1 MAEGIVAFFEELG
14 ASIRESWQRADRR
27 AEERRLWNAVSI
39 RASGWDRELAELRR
53 RYEALK
59 ADHDASPFADP
70 ELSHRLVVACLRE
83 VLQQFDGDCPPD
95 AILDVLVSATVDLLD
110 QEIFFGFP
118 HIDWQVPLSLDE
130 GIALRQYLDRKGR
143 FLARPMDTVELWSR
157 HLVSAWTGMLRYL
170 PANVIAATGDPDSR
184 ALSASVTDLLRDPS
198 EVIERLIIHLFA
210 DDISRADLF
219 VAVRSRLEGN
229 VCAVSGIPLE
239 DRATSNRALVLPSDS
254 NLHGSVLV
262 GAYLDGTPFTDF
274 FAADVPFSIP
284 EQTRFEHCHIIGGT
298 GHGKTQ
304 LLQHLIVQDLDK
316 VVTGEASVIVID
328 SQGDLIRTISR
339 LDMFAPGTATGL
351 ADRLVVVDPHDI
363 AFPAA
368 LNLFDTNRPRFANYS
383 PLEREKLLNGT
394 IELYEYMFGAL
405 LGAELTQK
413 QGVIFRYL
421 ARLLLAIPDA
431 TIQTLRELME
441 DGSRFRTH
449 METLPGSARHFFET
463 EFFHP
468 SFRATKQQ
476 ILKRLWGVL
485 SNPTFERMFS
495 HPRNRVDLFELMNR
509 GSVVLISTA
518 KDLLKQ
524 EGSSIFGRFFIAQ
537 IAQAATER
545 AVLSSDQ
552 RTPTFVY
559 IDEAADYLDHHVE
572 HLVNQARKYR
582 VGLTIAHQNLD
593 QLNPSVRAT
602 VMASAS
608 IKFAGGVSAKD
619 ARLLSDDMRCDPDF
633 LQAMSK
639 HRDRTEFATWIKNL
653 TPRAL
658 RISVPL
664 GSVEALPTLDDD
676 AYVELLDL
684 NQDRYCVPATEVD
697 AHLERLRRRP
707 EPERRGDQPAP
718 PQQPIQV
725 REEPLSAPPP
735 TPPQPAHIEHE
746 DVEPLPEPP
755 PPAPA
760 IVGPG
765 EEDAWLPPQPP
776 TPAPPRRRREPLA
789 APAPLGQG
797 GREHTYLQHLIKE
810 AAHQSQWHTTIEQP
824 VPGETG
830 RVDVSLQRDGVRIAC
845 EISVTTS
852 VDHEMANAEKCLS
865 AGYDRVYLVATSER
879 RLDTL
884 RKAAATRFPK
894 RELDRLAFF
903 RPEDLVIHL
912 KELPKGP
919 SSTETMSRGYKV
931 KLSHGPPD
939 PLKGKERREVMAAL
953 IARSLKR
960 RTGTDSSTD

>member
-1 MAEGIVAFFEELG
+1 MAEGIAAFFEELG
-14 ASIRESWQRADRR
+14 ASIREGWQRAERS
-27 AEERRLWNAVSI
+27 AEQRRLWNAVTI
-39 RASGWDRELAELRR
+39 RAFGWDRELAELRR

-70 ELSHRLVVACLRE
+70 ELPNRLVVACLRE
-83 VLQQFDGDCPPD
+83 VLEELDGHAPPD
-95 AILDVLVSATVDLLD
+95 AVLQAMVSATVDLLE
-110 QEIFFGFP
+110 QEPFFSFP

-130 GIALRQYLDRKGR
+130 GIALRQYLDRKSH
-143 FLARPMDTVELWSR
+143 FLARPMDAVQLWSR
-157 HLVSAWTGMLRYL
+157 HLVSAWAGMLRYL
-170 PANVIAATGDPDSR
+170 PSNVTAAPTDPGSS
-184 ALSASVTDLLRDPS
+184 ALSASLTDLLRNPS
-198 EVIERLIIHLFA
+198 EVIERLVIHIFA
-210 DDISRADLF
+210 DDVSRADLF
-219 VAVRSRLEGN
+219 AEVRSRVEGN
-229 VCAVSGIPLE
+229 VCAVSGIPIE
-239 DRATSNRALVLPSDS
+239 DRATSNRPLVLPTNS
-254 NLHGSVLV
+254 NLRGAALV
-262 GAYLDGTPFTDF
+262 DAYLDGTPFADF

-304 LLQHLIVQDLDK
+304 LLQHLILQDLDK
-316 VVTGEASVIVID
+316 VAAGEASVIVID

-339 LDMFAPGTATGL
+339 LDLFDPAAASGL
-351 ADRLVVVDPHDI
+351 ADRLVVIDPHDI

-368 LNLFDTNRPRFANYS
+368 LNLFDTDRPRYANYS
-383 PLEREKLLNGT
+383 PVEREKLLNGT

-441 DGSRFRTH
+441 DGARFRPY

-495 HPRNRVDLFELMNR
+495 HPRNKVDLFELMNR

-545 AVLSSDQ
+545 AVLPSDQ

-593 QLNPSVRAT
+593 QLDPAIRAA
-602 VMASAS
+602 VMASTT

-619 ARLLSDDMRCDPDF
+619 ARLLSDDMRCDPEF

-639 HRDRTEFATWIKNL
+639 HRNRTEFATWIKNL
-653 TPRAL
+653 TPRAF
-658 RISVPL
+658 RVTVPL
-664 GSVEALPTLDDD
+664 GSVEALPTLDD
-676 AYVELLDL
+676 AVYEELLDA
-684 NQDRYCVPATEVD
+684 NHGRYCVPAVEVD
-697 AHLERLRRRP
+697 AHLERMRRP
-707 EPERRGDQPAP
+707 PAPERRVDQPAP
-718 PQQPIQV
+718 QQHPLQV
-725 REEPLSAPPP
+725 YEQAPPAP
-735 TPPQPAHIEHE
+735 S
-746 DVEPLPEPP
+746 PP
-755 PPAPA
+755 PPPPRPFAPQEVEA
-760 IVGPG
+760 HPKPP
-765 EEDAWLPPQPP
+765 LPPAHTRPVAEQVELPP
-776 TPAPPRRRREPLA
+776 SPATPPPPQRRREPHLL
-789 APAPLGQG
+789 PAPLGQG
-797 GREHTYLQHLIKE
+797 GREHAYLQHLVKE
-810 AAHQSQWHTTIEQP
+810 AAQQSGWHATIEQS
-824 VPGETG
+824 VPDAAG
-830 RVDVSLQRDGVRIAC
+830 RVDVSLQRDGIRVAC

-852 VDHEMANAEKCLS
+852 VDHEMANAEKCLN
-865 AGYDRVYLVATSER
+865 AGYDRVYLVSTNEP
-879 RLDTL
+879 RLAAL
-884 RKAAATRFPK
+884 RKAAAEHFAK
-894 RELDRLAFF
+894 RDLDRLAFF
-903 RPEDLVIHL
+903 RPEELVIHL
-912 KELPKGP
+912 KELPHAP
-919 SSTETMSRGYKV
+919 SPTETISRGYKV
-931 KLSHGPPD
+931 KLSHGRPD
-939 PLKGKERREVMAAL
+939 PLKGKERRQALAGL
-953 IARSLKR
+953 IARSVKR
-960 RTGTDSSTD
+960 RGGPEPSPQ